1 MRNLKQETDQ
11 ALKNAKEAFPF
22 YKIAS
27 GKTKAT
33 FLRIIAEEI
42 DLLGD
47 RLIET
52 VMKETF
58 LPEARVRGE
67 KGRTTGQLNKF
78 ADLLEEGSWVEAII
92 DTGDPLR
99 LPAPKPDLRKM
110 LIPLGPVV
118 IFGAGNFPLA
128 FSVAGGDT
136 ASALAG
142 GNPVIVKGHPAHPE
156 TGKMVAEAIKIAA
169 QKANFP
175 EGVFELI
182 QDDGIEA
189 GKMLVAHPDTKAV
202 GFTGSY
208 PGGKALTELAAQR
221 PEPIPVFAEMG
232 SINPVVILEGAL
244 KHQATSIAEKLVA
257 SVNLNAGQFCTNP
270 GLIITTQTEGFDL
283 FIKETARQVSSS
295 SGSRMFSE
303 GVLRNYRLNSGKM
316 LEYSAIKLIEEGSE
330 APGSPAVGPMIA
342 MVAATDFMDH
352 PALHEEV
359 FGPFSLI
366 VVCDSAE
373 QMKQVIASL
382 KGQLTATIF
391 SDRDDNGNKQKEIT
405 SALLEKCGRLLF
417 NGVPTGVEV
426 CAAMQHGGPY
436 PASSDSRF
444 TSVGVSAI
452 KRFVRPVSF
461 QDFPENALPDELKNN
476 NPLNIWR
483 FTNNQWTKD
492 KI

>member
-1 MRNLKQETDQ
+1 MRNLKQETDN
-11 ALKNAKEAFPF
+11 ALKNAMEAFPV
-22 YKIAS
+22 YKATS
-27 GKTKAT
+27 GKKKAK
-33 FLRIIAEEI
+33 FLRLIAEEI

-67 KGRTTGQLNKF
+67 KSRTTGQLNKF
-78 ADLLEEGSWVEAII
+78 ADLLEDGSWVEAII
-92 DTGDPLR
+92 DTGDLSR
-99 LPAPKPDLRKM
+99 SPAPKPDLRKM

-118 IFGAGNFPLA
+118 VFGAGNFPLA

-156 TGKMVAEAIKIAA
+156 TGKMVAEAIKNAVR
-169 QKANFP
+169 KANVP

-182 QDDGIEA
+182 QDEGIEA
-189 GKMLVAHPDTKAV
+189 GKMLVVHPGTKAV
-202 GFTGSY
+202 SFTGSY
-208 PGGKALTELAAQR
+208 SGGKALTELAAQR

-244 KHQATSIAEKLVA
+244 KNQAASIAEKLVA

-270 GLIITTQTEGFDL
+270 GLIITTQTEGFNL
-283 FIKETARQVSSS
+283 FIKETVRQISSS
-295 SGSRMFSE
+295 SGSKMFSE
-303 GVLRNYRLNSGKM
+303 SVLRNYRLNSGKM
-316 LEYSAIKLIEEGSE
+316 LEYSDTKIIAKGSE
-330 APGSPAVGPMIA
+330 EPGSPAVGPIMA
-342 MVAATDFMDH
+342 MVAAKDFINR

-359 FGPFSLI
+359 FGPFSLV
-366 VVCDSAE
+366 VVCDSEE
-373 QMKQVIASL
+373 QLKQVISSL
-382 KGQLTATIF
+382 RGQLTATIF
-391 SDRDDNGNKQKEIT
+391 SDKEDNDKQKEIT
-405 SALLEKCGRLLF
+405 SALLDKCGRLLF

-436 PASSDSRF
+436 PASSDSRY

-461 QDFPENALPDELKNN
+461 QDFPDDVLPDELKNN
-476 NPLNIWR
+476 NPLDIWR